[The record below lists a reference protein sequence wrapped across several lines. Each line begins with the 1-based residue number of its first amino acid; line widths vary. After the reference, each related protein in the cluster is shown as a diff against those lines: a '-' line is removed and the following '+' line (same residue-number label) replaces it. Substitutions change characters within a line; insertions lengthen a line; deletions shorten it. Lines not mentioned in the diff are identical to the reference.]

1 MSREKLK
8 KIEKIENILWENLK
22 ECQLC
27 PRKCRVNRY
36 REVGFCRLNAF
47 PKLSNAVL
55 HLGEEPPISGK
66 TGAGTVFFSGCN
78 MKCVYCQNMG
88 FSQNGIGTEI
98 EVEDLAEIFLVLQRH
113 GAKTLNLVTP
123 TPHLPFIVSALRIA
137 IERGLELPVVY
148 NTSGYEDPE
157 ILKLLEGI
165 VDIYLSDIRYSS
177 DEASLKYSKTPD
189 YWSVVQKAT
198 IEMFRQVGPFN
209 EEKMK
214 GLIVRILV
222 LPGNVV
228 NYSEIFSFLSSLS
241 TRIPVSIMSQYL
253 PHFDARKFPEINRRV
268 HHEEYEK
275 ILELAE
281 SFGFTEGWYQSEEKE
296 RVTARGIKE
305 ITEKLR
311 FLRLNSDNRR

>member
-1 MSREKLK
+1 M
-8 KIEKIENILWENLK
+8 
-22 ECQLC
+22 
-27 PRKCRVNRY
+27 
-36 REVGFCRLNAF
+36 
-47 PKLSNAVL
+47 
-55 HLGEEPPISGK
+55 
-66 TGAGTVFFSGCN
+66 
-78 MKCVYCQNMG
+78 
-88 FSQNGIGTEI
+88 
-98 EVEDLAEIFLVLQRH
+98 
-113 GAKTLNLVTP
+113 
-123 TPHLPFIVSALRIA
+123 
-137 IERGLELPVVY
+137 
-148 NTSGYEDPE
+148 
-157 ILKLLEGI
+157 
-165 VDIYLSDIRYSS
+165 DIYLSDIRYSS
-177 DEASLKYSKTPD
+177 DEASLRYSKTPD